1 LIVYGF
7 YDSVWHV
14 SHLPSGMQPDLLQK
28 GAGAALGESLQD
40 LGKKVP
46 DYETVQLG
54 EHAEIQP
61 VSALAE
67 KLAGHVPK
75 ADLGSVRSVLVEVA
89 EMMAEMVA
97 EMVVVERWAA
107 EEHVYEAG

>member
-1 LIVYGF
+1 MIVYGF

>member
-1 LIVYGF
+1 
-7 YDSVWHV
+7 
-14 SHLPSGMQPDLLQK
+14 MQPDLLQK

-46 DYETVQLG
+46 DCETVQLG

-61 VSALAE
+61 VSALVE

-75 ADLGSVRSVLVEVA
+75 VDLGSVRSVLVEVA
-89 EMMAEMVA
+89 EMMVEMMAEMMAEMVA
-97 EMVVVERWAA
+97 EMVVAERWVA

>member
-1 LIVYGF
+1 
-7 YDSVWHV
+7 
-14 SHLPSGMQPDLLQK
+14 MQPDLLRK

-46 DYETVQLG
+46 DYETVQPG
-54 EHAEIQP
+54 EHAGVQP
-61 VSALAE
+61 VSALVE
-67 KLAGHVPK
+67 KSAGHVPK
-75 ADLGSVRSVLVEVA
+75 VGLGSVRSVLVDVA

-97 EMVVVERWAA
+97 GMVVAERWAA